1 MTQQAYTLGDVRKLY
16 EQSGRKIHAL
26 DGMTL
31 SIDKGELVSIQGPT
45 GGGKS
50 TLMQMLG
57 ALDRPTS
64 GSVVFDGVD
73 LASASDSTL
82 VAIRAE
88 KIGFAFQSYNLV
100 PTLTAL
106 ENVQTALEPLGEKK
120 TERKRRAMDA
130 LESVGLSDRADHLPS
145 ELSGGQQQR
154 VAIARA
160 LVKNPEVLLADE
172 PTGNLD
178 EVTRDEIIDLL
189 VETSRSRGI
198 TLVIVTHDSDV
209 AQKMDRHLVIRNG
222 RLAS

>member
-178 EVTRDEIIDLL
+178 EVTRDEIIVLL
-189 VETSRSRGI
+189 VETARSRGI

>member
-160 LVKNPEVLLADE
+160 LVKDPEVLLADE